1 MVQNQEQPVGK
12 ITFSIL
18 IALSLSHCLN
28 DLLQS
33 VLSASYPL
41 FKDDLGLSFAQIG
54 LITLVYQLS
63 ASVFQ
68 PITGIFFDKH
78 PVAWSLPIG
87 MSFTLIGLINLAF
100 SDNLYWILA
109 SVFLIGIGSSVL
121 HPEASR
127 ITFLA
132 SGGKRGLAQSLFQ
145 VGGNF
150 GGSLG
155 PLLVALLVAPYGR
168 QHLIVF
174 AFVALAAIGVM
185 YPICKWYRSYLNRM
199 KEQTVS
205 IRKPVHLPLPMDKT
219 ALSIGIL
226 LILIFSKYIYMA
238 SLTSYY
244 TFYLIHKFNV
254 SVQDSQLYLFIFLV
268 ATAIG
273 VMYPICKWYK
283 SYLNRMKA
291 QTVSVRKPV
300 HLPLPMDKTALS
312 IAILLILIFSKYI
325 YMASLTSYYTFY
337 LIHKFNV
344 SVQDSQ
350 LYLFIFLVATAI
362 GTLIGGPVGDRIG
375 RKYVIWASILGAAPF
390 SLLMPHAN
398 LLWTIILSFC
408 VGLMLS
414 SAFPA
419 ILLYAQELLPTKLGL
434 ISGLFFGFAFG
445 VAGVASAVLGN
456 LADKTSI
463 EYVYNICAYMPL
475 LGLVTFFLPNLK
487 KKKIE

>member
-1 MVQNQEQPVGK
+1 MIQNQRPP
-12 ITFSIL
+12 IRRIAFPIL
-18 IALSLSHCLN
+18 IALSISHCLN
-28 DLLQS
+28 DMLQS
-33 VLSASYPL
+33 VISAVYPL
-41 FKDDLGLSFAQIG
+41 FKEDLSLSFAQIG
-54 LITLVYQLS
+54 LITLVYQMS

-68 PITGIFFDKH
+68 PLMGLFFDKR
-78 PVAWSLPIG
+78 PIAWSLPIG
-87 MSFTLIGLINLAF
+87 MGFTLVGIMNLAF
-100 SDNLYWILA
+100 ATNLYWLLA
-109 SVFLIGIGSSVL
+109 SVFIVGIGSSVL

-145 VGGNF
+145 VGGNL

-168 QHLIVF
+168 HHIALFTVF
-174 AFVALAAIGVM
+174 ALIAIVVM
-185 YPICKWYRSYLNRM
+185 IPICRWFRSYLNHIKKRPM
-199 KEQTVS
+199 LVAGKIERPLSSKMTVFAIS
-205 IRKPVHLPLPMDKT
+205 
-219 ALSIGIL
+219 IL

-254 SVQDSQLYLFIFLV
+254 TVQE
-268 ATAIG
+268 
-273 VMYPICKWYK
+273 
-283 SYLNRMKA
+283 
-291 QTVSVRKPV
+291 
-300 HLPLPMDKTALS
+300 
-312 IAILLILIFSKYI
+312 
-325 YMASLTSYYTFY
+325 
-337 LIHKFNV
+337 
-344 SVQDSQ
+344 SQ

-362 GTLIGGPVGDRIG
+362 GTLLGGPIGDRVG

-390 SLLMPHAN
+390 RLLMPHAT
-398 LLWTIILSFC
+398 LAWTIILSFC

-445 VAGVASAVLGN
+445 VAGIASAVLGN
-456 LADKTSI
+456 MADKFGI
-463 EYVYNICAYMPL
+463 ESVYNVCAYMPL

-487 KKKIE
+487 KQKIQV